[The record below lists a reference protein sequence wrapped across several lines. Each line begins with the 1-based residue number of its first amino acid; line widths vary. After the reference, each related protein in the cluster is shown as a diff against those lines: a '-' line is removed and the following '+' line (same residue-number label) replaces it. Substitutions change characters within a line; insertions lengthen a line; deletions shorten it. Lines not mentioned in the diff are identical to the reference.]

1 MLRSLKELQQR
12 VVRPAISGF
21 YSFIYPPVCIGCDG
35 PSYFDLDS
43 AVGNSSPPLSPAN
56 RKILERENWCQE
68 CLDQIRAPLAQRC
81 PVCGGIVQLHAAL
94 KGRCHLCQFSDFRF
108 SQAICINNYGG
119 LLQTLVIKMKGQR
132 CEITALQ
139 LGELLAYELERLDK
153 IDDVDFLTCVP
164 THWRKK
170 LSKGFQAS
178 GVLCEAVSKISG
190 VPSLMKVLKAD
201 RPTQKQGMLS
211 DFKRFENV
219 KNAFS
224 VSPSYRK
231 KVAGKHIVLIDDVM
245 TSGATTSQ
253 CAKVL
258 RAAGA
263 ERVDVAVVAR
273 GAKSR

>member
-12 VVRPAISGF
+12 VLRPAVSGF
-21 YSFIYPPVCIGCDG
+21 YSLVYPPVCIGCDG
-35 PSYFDLDS
+35 PAYFD
-43 AVGNSSPPLSPAN
+43 SSDTPGLTPPPLQGAD
-56 RKILERENWCQE
+56 REILERENWCQQ
-68 CLDQIRAPLAQRC
+68 CLGQIRAPLEQRC
-81 PVCGGIVQLHAAL
+81 PVCGAIVELHAAM

-108 SQAICINNYGG
+108 RQAICVNNYGG

-139 LGELLAYELERLDK
+139 LGGLLAYELERLNHIND
-153 IDDVDFLTCVP
+153 IDFLTCVP

-178 GVLCEAVSKISG
+178 EILCEAVAKTTGI
-190 VPSLMKVLKAD
+190 PTLTKLLKAN
-201 RPTQKQGMLS
+201 RSTQKQGMLS

-219 KNAFS
+219 KDAFS
-224 VSPSYRK
+224 VSPFYRQRI
-231 KVAGKHIVLIDDVM
+231 VGKHIVIIDDVM

-263 ERVDVAVVAR
+263 SCVDVAVVAR